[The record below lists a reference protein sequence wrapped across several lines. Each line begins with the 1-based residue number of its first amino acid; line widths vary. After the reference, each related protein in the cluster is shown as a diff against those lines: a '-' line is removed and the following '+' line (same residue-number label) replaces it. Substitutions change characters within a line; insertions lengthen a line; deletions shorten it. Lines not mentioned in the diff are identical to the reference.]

1 MRRIETASTPSSSA
15 IRRAVATPYETHGP
29 AVLAEGL
36 VKRFG
41 GTEALAGID
50 LEIAPG
56 EARGLLGHNG
66 AGKTTAVRILAT
78 LLTLDA
84 GRALVAGRDV
94 VREAAAVRDAI
105 AFAGQQATLD
115 ERLTGRENLVLLAR
129 LQRMD
134 KRAAHARSAEL
145 LERLAL
151 AEAADRLVSTYS
163 GGMRRR
169 LDLAACLL
177 VARPVVFLDEPTTGL
192 DPVSRAEVWAAVRE
206 LADDGAAVLL
216 TTQYLE
222 EADRLCDA
230 ISVLSAGRVVAEGT
244 PAELKDRV
252 GGRRVEAVVS
262 RPDDIEPAAVA
273 LRDAGLRSVSVDAR
287 ARRVSAAAPA
297 GAEDLARAL
306 DALAREAIEVDEADL
321 HRPTLDDAFF
331 ALAGI
336 AGPAEAEADADADA
350 EAQADDEL
358 MEARR

>member
-1 MRRIETASTPSSSA
+1 MNR
-15 IRRAVATPYETHGP
+15 TPYESNRP
-29 AVLAEGL
+29 AVVAEGL

-41 GTEALAGID
+41 ATDALAGID

-56 EARGLLGHNG
+56 EALGLLGHNG

-78 LLTLDA
+78 LLAPDA

-94 VREAAAVRDAI
+94 VRDAAAVREAI

-134 KRAAHARSAEL
+134 ARAARARSAAL
-145 LERLAL
+145 LERFGLAG
-151 AEAADRLVSTYS
+151 AADRLVSTYS

-177 VARPVVFLDEPTTGL
+177 VPRPVVFLDEPTTGL
-192 DPVSRAEVWAAVRE
+192 DPVSRAEVWGAVRG
-206 LADDGAAVLL
+206 LVDDGAAVLL

-252 GGRRVEAVVS
+252 GGRRVQAVVA
-262 RPDDIEPAAVA
+262 RPDDLDPAAGA
-273 LRDAGLRSVSVDAR
+273 LRDAGLPGVSVDER

-297 GAEDLARAL
+297 GADDLARAL
-306 DALAREAIEVDEADL
+306 DVLAREGIDVDEADL

-336 AGPAEAEADADADA
+336 AGPAAAD
-350 EAQADDEL
+350 EHEL
-358 MEARR
+358 LETRP

>member
-1 MRRIETASTPSSSA
+1 MNR
-15 IRRAVATPYETHGP
+15 TPYETNTP

-41 GTEALAGID
+41 NTDALAGID

-78 LLTLDA
+78 LLAPDG
-84 GRALVAGRDV
+84 GRALVGGHDV
-94 VREAAAVRDAI
+94 VREAAAVREAI

-129 LQRMD
+129 LQRVG
-134 KRAAHARSAEL
+134 KPAARTRAADL
-145 LERLAL
+145 LERFDLSG
-151 AEAADRLVSTYS
+151 AADRLVSTYS

-177 VARPVVFLDEPTTGL
+177 VPRPVVFLDEPTTGL
-192 DPVSRAEVWAAVRE
+192 DPVSRAEVWGTVRG
-206 LADDGAAVLL
+206 LVDDGAAVLL
-216 TTQYLE
+216 TTQYLD

-252 GGRRVEAVVS
+252 GGRRVQAVIA
-262 RPDDIEPAAVA
+262 RADDLDAAAAA
-273 LRDAGLRSVSVDAR
+273 LRDAGLPSVSVDDR
-287 ARRVSAAAPA
+287 ARHVSAAAPD
-297 GAEDLARAL
+297 GADDLARAL
-306 DALAREAIEVDEADL
+306 DALVREAIDVDEADL

-331 ALAGI
+331 ALAGVTT
-336 AGPAEAEADADADA
+336 GSPAA
-350 EAQADDEL
+350 ADDDDLL